1 MSRTRRT
8 DLPETNWATRTL
20 CADMPA
26 EIFDATG
33 DRVQT
38 AKAACAHCP
47 VTRQCLRWAISHEVE
62 DEIDASVTVKPPPAF
77 ARGLGAPI
85 PVVAPVGLKSGP

>member
-62 DEIDASVTVKPPPAF
+62 DEIWGAKLSLAWGRSHQDS
-77 ARGLGAPI
+77 RGGNLE
-85 PVVAPVGLKSGP
+85 